1 MNHWRGARFI
11 PSQNSSASGGR
22 RRRRKKERCQSES
35 KTQEKEVEEK
45 EEGLGK
51 ERKETIPIVSCQTMC
66 PAQELWDRESQK
78 RLHRF
83 EMVPGTEKF
92 RKPRGDPLRA
102 VKEYSRPA
110 AGKDVTKPSDLR
122 PPDVLLKTVCYLIDE
137 IAGSPCL
144 HPWTEVYSFVFDRLR
159 SVKQDMIIQRLSGK
173 DCVAI
178 LEQTVRFHIYAS
190 YRLCGEPLRIYDPRI
205 NDTHLQEYLSWLFD
219 CYKSGSGPYANQVEF
234 QTLGLLYNLGSSP
247 ATQHVLELPERLRQT
262 PSVKLAVAINQA
274 FLAGNPVRLLRLA
287 QRLDFLQACAL
298 HRHLVTCRRHLLL
311 IYSHGYNSRNC
322 RFPLDRLAQLLSL
335 ETSLTAELCQVYGI
349 EVNQH
354 NQVLFSKSTF
364 TEPEQ
369 GELDCK
375 LYHNVVSEKQ
385 RGLTVKS
392 IIHNCS

>member
-1 MNHWRGARFI
+1 MSRRSGTRI
-11 PSQNSSASGGR
+11 TQLQNSRAPSGGWR
-22 RRRRKKERCQSES
+22 SPRNKKQCQSES
-35 KTQEKEVEEK
+35 KTHKNEVEAEDQ
-45 EEGLGK
+45 GK
-51 ERKETIPIVSCQTMC
+51 EIKEMAPRASCQTMC
-66 PAQELWDRESQK
+66 PAQELRNRESQN
-78 RLHRF
+78 RLHCF
-83 EMVPGTEKF
+83 EVVPGTESF
-92 RKPRGDPLRA
+92 RKPKGDPLRA

-110 AGKDVTKPSDLR
+110 AGKDVTKPSCLR

-137 IAGSPCL
+137 IAGSTSL

-178 LEQTVRFHIYAS
+178 LEPTVRFHIYAS

-219 CYKSGSGPYANQVEF
+219 CYKTGSGPYPNQEEF

-247 ATQHVLELPERLRQT
+247 AAQDILELPERLRQT
-262 PSVKLAVAINQA
+262 PSLKLALAINRA
-274 FLAGNPVRLLRLA
+274 FLEGNHVHLLRLV
-287 QRLDFLQACAL
+287 QKLDFLQACAL

-311 IYSHGYNSRNC
+311 IYCHGYHSRNC

-335 ETSLTAELCQVYGI
+335 EPSLTAELCQVYGI

-354 NQVLFSKSTF
+354 NQVLFSKSAF

-369 GELDCK
+369 GSLDCK
-375 LYHNVVSEKQ
+375 LYHSIVSEKQ

-392 IIHNCS
+392 IIHGCT